1 MTPKNVLRRF
11 SHLDAGP
18 DPIIGWW
25 CPSTPWTPSPKR
37 ATTLFEVNMDVKMH
51 ATFWCFESLN
61 IPISVCF
68 YPFWIVSDISW
79 LGPNLG
85 DSCCVYFQ
93 LPTVV
98 TEIPTFFVFNSRF
111 VSWTPMLAAQ
121 NCQFS
126 HICFQN
132 FPNTSRHPI
141 AWTKGSVAAKWAKNS
156 SKPRG
161 GGVRSKLLWASSWG
175 DRGPRP
181 ERSWAKRR
189 QTSTKRGWNR
199 RGLW

>member
-1 MTPKNVLRRF
+1 MSVDTLDTFTQARYDFIWSKHGRKNACIFSMFWVFEDPDFCLFLSFLDCFRYVLIR
-11 SHLDAGP
+11 STS
-18 DPIIGWW
+18 WW
-25 CPSTPWTPSPKR
+25 FLLR
-37 ATTLFEVNMDVKMH
+37 L
-51 ATFWCFESLN
+51 
-61 IPISVCF
+61 
-68 YPFWIVSDISW
+68 
-79 LGPNLG
+79 
-85 DSCCVYFQ
+85 

-98 TEIPTFFVFNSRF
+98 TEIPTFFGFNSRF

-181 ERSWAKRR
+181 ERS
-189 QTSTKRGWNR
+189 
-199 RGLW
+199 